1 MARDFLDEC
10 RPRHH
15 LALKLFA
22 LARRGDV
29 ELVSTPQGYRL
40 DVQGDLAE
48 QLRAVFRDEGVL
60 EARQLAYPSEAT
72 FPGPDLLPGAFVP
85 GLREAWDDV
94 VAGWKSHEGKPPG
107 PEDRVHVE
115 THLLEKRDVF
125 VTDDGPL
132 LAMCRRAPGGPR
144 FRDRSDGPQGL
155 PRAERQRRVAAESRA
170 IGAAG
175 CGGVEELPDPPCR

>member
-94 VAGWKSHEGKPPG
+94 VASLEVSRG
-107 PEDRVHVE
+107 E
-115 THLLEKRDVF
+115 T
-125 VTDDGPL
+125 
-132 LAMCRRAPGGPR
+132 AWPGGPR
-144 FRDRSDGPQGL
+144 ACRDASARE
-155 PRAERQRRVAAESRA
+155 ARRLRH
-170 IGAAG
+170 
-175 CGGVEELPDPPCR
+175 